1 VRVSARDDHDLD
13 PDVERVA
20 GEGFT
25 ALDADAQFAH
35 VLTAGRAITADS
47 LDLDEDAADY
57 LGLPGLLSPEDMAT
71 VLAARD
77 AKLRRHIAAVT
88 DEVDFTPSTWR
99 DTQEVRKDIHRM
111 VSVLAAR
118 TGKAHGQIHA
128 EVRQVIP
135 GPPTAV
141 ADYDTL
147 VARHDHL
154 MAQVL

>member
-1 VRVSARDDHDLD
+1 
-13 PDVERVA
+13 
-20 GEGFT
+20 
-25 ALDADAQFAH
+25 
-35 VLTAGRAITADS
+35 
-47 LDLDEDAADY
+47 
-57 LGLPGLLSPEDMAT
+57 MAT

-77 AKLRRHIAAVT
+77 ANLRRHIAAVT
-88 DEVDFTPSTWR
+88 DEVEFTPSTWR

>member
-1 VRVSARDDHDLD
+1 
-13 PDVERVA
+13 VA